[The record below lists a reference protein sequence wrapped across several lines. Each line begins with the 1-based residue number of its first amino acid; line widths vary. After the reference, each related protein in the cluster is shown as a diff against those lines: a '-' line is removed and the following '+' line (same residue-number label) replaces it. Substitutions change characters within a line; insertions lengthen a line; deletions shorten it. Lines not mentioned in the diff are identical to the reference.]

1 MRFKGMRLKPWSLN
15 VLVSVLSKKNIRRIT
30 MRKLI
35 LALLLAF
42 STTVFAET
50 TGNNLYAQLTA
61 SDASV
66 NLQGFA
72 YIEGVLDSEDWYLTT
87 DILSSMDLKKAKLEK
102 FKIPHICFGNNK
114 ITLGHSRTA
123 SATWASTG
131 PIPASCPAPTRMPRS
146 LLESFACANN
156 PE

>member
-1 MRFKGMRLKPWSLN
+1 
-15 VLVSVLSKKNIRRIT
+15 

-114 ITLGHSRTA
+114 ITLGQLKDIVLKYLTDHPEKRHLRA
-123 SATWASTG
+123 QVLIRFA
-131 PIPASCPAPTRMPRS
+131 